1 MKVGF
6 LADDTD
12 HGTRE
17 LREICKGKSILQ
29 LIGVGLINSCGP
41 SGRPSLPPSPRERS
55 EGPETPLHPWSIRK
69 VKIPVQPPRTVDGLY
84 QRCELILPLMSKTK
98 RQGKYDQA
106 MRDYKK
112 GSFLNSSKSAQLI
125 PGLPANTPAQQAQHK
140 RVFDKVWSSVER
152 IMSEMKVKLDKALKD
167 HNRSAEE
174 QEKTIE

>member
-1 MKVGF
+1 MDSINVVSF
-6 LADDTD
+6 LTPSWN
-12 HGTRE
+12 GTE
-17 LREICKGKSILQ
+17 
-29 LIGVGLINSCGP
+29 
-41 SGRPSLPPSPRERS
+41 
-55 EGPETPLHPWSIRK
+55 
-69 VKIPVQPPRTVDGLY
+69 
-84 QRCELILPLMSKTK
+84 

-125 PGLPANTPAQQAQHK
+125 PGLPANTPAQKAQHK
-140 RVFDKVWSSVER
+140 RVFDKVWTSVER